1 MEARTEGKTDEATT
15 DGKTAEAS
23 AESRA
28 AQSLT
33 TIAEQEG
40 FLETSDPALQDS
52 ADRRE
57 AMLLSYRQV

>member
-1 MEARTEGKTDEATT
+1 MEARTEGKTDEA
-15 DGKTAEAS
+15 S

-28 AQSLT
+28 AHSLSA
-33 TIAEQEG
+33 IAEQEG

-57 AMLLSYRQV
+57 AMLLSYRQLY